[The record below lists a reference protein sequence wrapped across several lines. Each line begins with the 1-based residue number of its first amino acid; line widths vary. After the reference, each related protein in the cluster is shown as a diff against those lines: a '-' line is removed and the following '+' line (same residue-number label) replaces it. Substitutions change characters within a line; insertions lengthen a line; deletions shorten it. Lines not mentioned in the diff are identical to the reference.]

1 MGYLEA
7 KPGENQNP
15 SYFEELAKELSK
27 GDYTNLQ
34 MENMMFSKMCFKL
47 TENDYCMVCKKN
59 FKSMSTDLKLR
70 RYPNGVI
77 CCYECGKEDSVC
89 PVTGTVFK
97 TKLDS

>member
-1 MGYLEA
+1 
-7 KPGENQNP
+7 
-15 SYFEELAKELSK
+15 
-27 GDYTNLQ
+27 
-34 MENMMFSKMCFKL
+34 
-47 TENDYCMVCKKN
+47 MVCKKN
-59 FKSMSTDLKLR
+59 FKSMSTDLRLR